1 VWTTRA
7 KSALSAL
14 VLGAAATFGGTG
26 TAQAALY
33 TGSWDP
39 AYGAFFP
46 GLGWSAKAVFNVPAP
61 CLAINGN
68 YLPVS
73 GNCAG
78 FDVLSAQVSFYEIGH
93 PDEILGSYNLDT
105 DVTVTGINIAGGA
118 LTGVYTDHFDYFIP
132 SLGLAG
138 GGMYSFSLIL
148 YGGNLAQLIYAHPQT
163 ASPFCAN
170 EEVPGE
176 TCGKSENPAVGVFTA
191 TPVPEPETV
200 LLMLAGLGAIGLS
213 ARRRR
218 RV

>member
-1 VWTTRA
+1 MWTTRA
-7 KSALSAL
+7 KSALSAI

-26 TAQAALY
+26 TAHAALY

-46 GLGWSAKAVFNVPAP
+46 GLGWSAKAVFDVPAS

-78 FDVLSAQVSFYEIGH
+78 FDVLSAQVSFYNTADPGTN
-93 PDEILGSYNLDT
+93 LGTYNLDT
-105 DVTVTGINIAGGA
+105 DVTVTGIDIAGGA

-148 YGGNLAQLIYAHPQT
+148 YGGNLAQLIYANPQT
-163 ASPFCAN
+163 ASPFCATIA
-170 EEVPGE
+170 VPGE
-176 TCGKSENPAVGVFTA
+176 TCGMSENPAVGVFTA
-191 TPVPEPETV
+191 TPIPEPETF

-213 ARRRR
+213 ARKRRR
-218 RV
+218 A